1 MKGPVECPAHWL
13 EIDPDQCYE
22 TWNTRN
28 TKKTLQASRKKK
40 GPHTKGYGSEYKVS
54 QKQHWKLENS
64 VEMASKL

>member
-1 MKGPVECPAHWL
+1 MKLGTQGIQRRPYKLPE
-13 EIDPDQCYE
+13 
-22 TWNTRN
+22 
-28 TKKTLQASRKKK
+28 KKK